1 MTEDVFKSHIKNKYI
16 DLISRFINKDD
27 STIILS
33 YSLSNMVIDFMVKN
47 NYKFILTEKQF
58 NGRELNAIVDLL
70 VSKSCNNVF
79 IGAYNFE
86 NETGSTFSKYIGT
99 ILPVNVKK
107 ICIDLDRITGPETEC

>member
-1 MTEDVFKSHIKNKYI
+1 
-16 DLISRFINKDD
+16 
-27 STIILS
+27 
-33 YSLSNMVIDFMVKN
+33 MVKN

-58 NGRELNAIVDLL
+58 NGRELNAIIDLL

-99 ILPVNVKK
+99 MLPMNVKK
-107 ICIDLDRITGPETEC
+107 ICIDLERITAPESEF